1 MLKETDFLQAMKK
14 GLSAGNKEYQ
24 AKKRKLAKFEPLIR
38 FNLFSVRK
46 IILKKHKDK

>member
-24 AKKRKLAKFEPLIR
+24 AEKRKSAKFEP
-38 FNLFSVRK
+38 FNK
-46 IILKKHKDK
+46 I